1 MFKKEVSNEEIRD
14 LLVQLMVRLDSLE
27 EEVKKV
33 SKHVPFVDHLA
44 NSGAVRA
51 VTGLNRIMAGLNP
64 TNFLPALPTFPV
76 FLIRDESTDDESAAD
91 ESAEDT
97 KSAFEI
103 AGTTE
108 NGAEKG
114 AVFGKTTFHESS
126 QTTVRY
132 DDAGPVFF

>member
-64 TNFLPALPTFPV
+64 TNFLPALPVFPA
-76 FLIRDESTDDESAAD
+76 FLVRHEIAEDGSAED

-97 KSAFEI
+97 EEGNRAHLAVEQPAAGVLRVCKRRELKVRSAVVV
-103 AGTTE
+103 A
-108 NGAEKG
+108 
-114 AVFGKTTFHESS
+114 
-126 QTTVRY
+126 
-132 DDAGPVFF
+132 